1 MKGAPMNLT
10 KEQLQERAWLVRIH
24 EANCGIEHPTAQEL
38 AFRMAIMKRIA
49 AEYDLKELRNASL
62 EPAPASGR
70 RL

>member
-1 MKGAPMNLT
+1 
-10 KEQLQERAWLVRIH
+10 VRIH

-49 AEYDLKELRNASL
+49 AEYDLKELRNASI